1 MQTLNDSPHR
11 ARATSRAVDGD
22 HVVFSQV
29 EKSYDGTTQVVKSLS
44 LAVRRG
50 EFLTLL
56 GPSGSGKTT
65 TLMMLAGFEAPTA
78 GTISIDGVNL
88 TTTPP
93 HKRGIGM
100 VFQNY
105 ALFPHMSVADNV
117 AFPLSARKVPKAEIA
132 KKVAKALEMVKMQDF
147 ASRRPA
153 QLSGGQQQRI
163 ALARALVFDPSL
175 VLMDEPLGA
184 LDKQLREHMQTEI
197 KHLHKMLG
205 VTVVYVTHDQDEA
218 LAMSDRVAIFNN
230 GIIEQIGPPT
240 EIYESPNTAFVSRFV
255 GDNNL
260 LDGIVH
266 ECYASA
272 DGDYR
277 AKVTHGECQ
286 FEALTSKPLTCG
298 ARVSLVLR
306 PERVAI
312 ASQGAILENQV
323 NSEII
328 ESTYFGDHVR
338 LTCKIPSGNEISVKV
353 ANTSS
358 LGSLRSG
365 QSLPIG
371 WRSVDSRA
379 LAAAG
384 ELR

>member
-1 MQTLNDSPHR
+1 MNMLNVFHQREQGNAGRADS
-11 ARATSRAVDGD
+11 D

-29 EKSYDGTTQVVKSLS
+29 EKSYDGNTHVVKSLS
-44 LAVRRG
+44 LSVKRG

-78 GTISIDGVNL
+78 GTISIGGVNL
-88 TTTPP
+88 TNTPP

-105 ALFPHMSVADNV
+105 ALFPHMSIADNV
-117 AFPLSARKVPKAEIA
+117 AFPLAARKMRRSEIA
-132 KKVAKALEMVKMQDF
+132 ERVARALEMVKMQDY

-163 ALARALVFDPSL
+163 ALARALVFEPTL

-197 KHLHKMLG
+197 KHLHKLLG

-230 GIIEQIGPPT
+230 GVIEQIGPPT
-240 EIYESPNTAFVSRFV
+240 EIYESPNTEFVSRFV

-260 LDGIVH
+260 LEGVVDD
-266 ECYASA
+266 CYISER
-272 DGDYR
+272 GGYR
-277 AKVTHGECQ
+277 AKITHGACQ
-286 FEALTSKPLTCG
+286 FEAVATKPLASGTHIT
-298 ARVSLVLR
+298 LVLR
-306 PERVAI
+306 PERVSLAGQDG
-312 ASQGAILENQV
+312 SFENQV
-323 NSEII
+323 SSQIVD
-328 ESTYFGDHVR
+328 STYFGDHVR
-338 LTCKIPSGNEISVKV
+338 LTCRIPSGNEIIVKL

-358 LGSLRSG
+358 LGSLQAG
-365 QSLPIG
+365 QTLPIG
-371 WRSVDSRA
+371 WRSADSRA
-379 LAAAG
+379 LLAMG
-384 ELR
+384 G

>member
-1 MQTLNDSPHR
+1 MNMLNVFHQRELGNAERVDS
-11 ARATSRAVDGD
+11 D

-29 EKSYDGTTQVVKSLS
+29 EKSYDGSTHVVKSLS
-44 LAVRRG
+44 LSVRRG

-78 GTISIDGVNL
+78 GGGVDL

-105 ALFPHMSVADNV
+105 ALFPHMSIADNV
-117 AFPLSARKVPKAEIA
+117 AFPLVARKMSRSEVGER
-132 KKVAKALEMVKMQDF
+132 VTRALEMVKMQDY

-163 ALARALVFDPSL
+163 ALARALVFEPTL

-230 GIIEQIGPPT
+230 GVIEQIGPPT
-240 EIYESPNTAFVSRFV
+240 EIYESPNTEFVSRFV

-260 LDGIVH
+260 LEGVVD
-266 ECYASA
+266 ECYAS
-272 DGDYR
+272 DSGSYR
-277 AKVTHGECQ
+277 AKITHGACR
-286 FEALTSKPLTCG
+286 FEALASKPLMAGT
-298 ARVSLVLR
+298 RVTLVLR
-306 PERVAI
+306 PERVSLAG
-312 ASQGAILENQV
+312 QDGALENQV
-323 NSEII
+323 SSQIV

-338 LTCKIPSGNEISVKV
+338 LTCRIPSGNDITVKL

-358 LGSLRSG
+358 LGSLQAG
-365 QSLPIG
+365 QTLPIG
-371 WRSVDSRA
+371 WRSADSRA
-379 LAAAG
+379 LLAVG
-384 ELR
+384 G

>member
-1 MQTLNDSPHR
+1 MNMLNVFHQR
-11 ARATSRAVDGD
+11 ERGNAERVDAD

-29 EKSYDGTTQVVKSLS
+29 EKSYDGSTHVVKSLS
-44 LAVRRG
+44 LSVRRG

-78 GTISIDGVNL
+78 GTISIGGVDL

-105 ALFPHMSVADNV
+105 ALFPHMSIADNV
-117 AFPLSARKVPKAEIA
+117 AFPLVARKMSKSEIGER
-132 KKVAKALEMVKMQDF
+132 VTRALQMVKMQNY

-163 ALARALVFDPSL
+163 ALARALVFEPTL

-230 GIIEQIGPPT
+230 GAIEQIGPPT
-240 EIYESPNTAFVSRFV
+240 EIYESPNTEFVSRFV

-260 LDGIVH
+260 LEGVVD
-266 ECYASA
+266 ECYAS
-272 DGDYR
+272 DSGNYR
-277 AKVTHGECQ
+277 AKITHGACR
-286 FEALTSKPLTCG
+286 FEALASKPLVAGT
-298 ARVSLVLR
+298 RVTLVLR
-306 PERVAI
+306 PERVSLAG
-312 ASQGAILENQV
+312 QDGALENQV
-323 NSEII
+323 SSQIV

-338 LTCKIPSGNEISVKV
+338 LTCRIPGGNEITVKL

-358 LGSLRSG
+358 LGSLQAG
-365 QSLPIG
+365 QTLPIG
-371 WRSVDSRA
+371 WRSADSRA
-379 LAAAG
+379 LLAVGA
-384 ELR
+384 

>member
-1 MQTLNDSPHR
+1 MRNVSQQRNGS
-11 ARATSRAVDGD
+11 SRVADGN

-29 EKSYDGTTQVVKSLS
+29 EKSYDGSTQVVKSLS

-93 HKRGIGM
+93 HRRGIGM

-105 ALFPHMSVADNV
+105 ALFPHMSIADNV
-117 AFPLSARKVPKAEIA
+117 AFPLAARKVPKDQIA
-132 KKVAKALEMVKMQDF
+132 KKVATALEMVKMHAF

-163 ALARALVFDPSL
+163 ALARALVFEPTL

-240 EIYESPNTAFVSRFV
+240 EIYESPNTEFVSRFV

-260 LDGIVH
+260 LDGVVR

-272 DGDYR
+272 DGDFR

-286 FEALTSKPLTCG
+286 FEARTAKPLPSG
-298 ARVSLVLR
+298 SRVSLVLR
-306 PERVAI
+306 PERVVI
-312 ASQGAILENQV
+312 ASHETAFENRV

-328 ESTYFGDHVR
+328 ESTYYGDHVR
-338 LTCKIPSGNEISVKV
+338 LTCKIPSGNEISVKI

-365 QSLPIG
+365 QTLPIG

-379 LAAAG
+379 LLAAG
-384 ELR
+384 GPT

>member
-1 MQTLNDSPHR
+1 MRNVSQQRNGS
-11 ARATSRAVDGD
+11 SRVADGD

-29 EKSYDGTTQVVKSLS
+29 EKSYDGSTQVVKSLS
-44 LAVRRG
+44 LTVRRG

-93 HKRGIGM
+93 HRRGIGM

-105 ALFPHMSVADNV
+105 ALFPHMSIADNV
-117 AFPLSARKVPKAEIA
+117 AFPLAARKVPKDQIA
-132 KKVAKALEMVKMQDF
+132 KKVATALEMVKMQAF

-163 ALARALVFDPSL
+163 ALARALVFEPTL

-240 EIYESPNTAFVSRFV
+240 EIYESPNTEFVSRFV

-260 LDGIVH
+260 LDGVVR

-272 DGDYR
+272 DGDFR

-286 FEALTSKPLTCG
+286 FEALTAKPLPSG
-298 ARVSLVLR
+298 SRVSLVLR
-306 PERVAI
+306 PERVVI
-312 ASQGAILENQV
+312 ASHETAFENRV
-323 NSEII
+323 DSEII

-365 QSLPIG
+365 QTLPIG

-379 LAAAG
+379 LLAAG
-384 ELR
+384 GPT

>member
-1 MQTLNDSPHR
+1 MLNVYQQRIKGSPK
-11 ARATSRAVDGD
+11 AADGD

-29 EKSYDGTTQVVKSLS
+29 EKSYDGNTHVVKSLS

-105 ALFPHMSVADNV
+105 ALFPHMSIAENV
-117 AFPLSARKVPKAEIA
+117 AFPLAARKIPKDEIVR
-132 KKVAKALEMVKMQDF
+132 KVANALEMVKMQDF

-163 ALARALVFDPSL
+163 ALARALVFEPSL

-230 GIIEQIGPPT
+230 GMIEQIGPPS
-240 EIYESPNTAFVSRFV
+240 EIYESPNTEFVSRFV

-260 LDGIVH
+260 LDGVVR
-266 ECYASA
+266 ECYASS

-277 AKVTHGECQ
+277 AKVTHGECH
-286 FEALTSKPLTCG
+286 FEALTEKPIASG
-298 ARVSLVLR
+298 SRVSLVLR

-312 ASQGAILENQV
+312 ASQGAALENQV
-323 NSEII
+323 DSEII
-328 ESTYFGDHVR
+328 DSTYFGDHVR
-338 LTCKIPSGNEISVKV
+338 LTCRIPSGNEISVKV

-365 QSLPIG
+365 QTLAIG
-371 WRSVDSRA
+371 WRSADSRA
-379 LAAAG
+379 LLAAG
-384 ELR
+384 GPR

>member
-1 MQTLNDSPHR
+1 MRNVSQQRNGS
-11 ARATSRAVDGD
+11 SRVADGN

-29 EKSYDGTTQVVKSLS
+29 EKSYDGSTQVVKSLS

-93 HKRGIGM
+93 HRRGIGM

-105 ALFPHMSVADNV
+105 ALFPHMSIADNV
-117 AFPLSARKVPKAEIA
+117 AFPLAARKVPKDQIA
-132 KKVAKALEMVKMQDF
+132 KKVATALEMVKMHAF

-163 ALARALVFDPSL
+163 ALARALVFEPTL

-240 EIYESPNTAFVSRFV
+240 EIYESPNTEFVSRFV

-260 LDGIVH
+260 LDSVVR

-272 DGDYR
+272 DGDFR

-286 FEALTSKPLTCG
+286 FEARTAKPLPSG
-298 ARVSLVLR
+298 SRVSLVLR
-306 PERVAI
+306 PERVVI
-312 ASQGAILENQV
+312 ASHETAFENRV

-328 ESTYFGDHVR
+328 ESTYYGDHVR
-338 LTCKIPSGNEISVKV
+338 LTCKIPSGNEISVKI

-365 QSLPIG
+365 QTLPIG

-379 LAAAG
+379 LLAAG
-384 ELR
+384 GPT